1 MEKLFSDSRFSEN
14 RYRGTEMNIRK
25 FYLIMTTTI
34 TIFLFSSGIW
44 LLFLINTT
52 SAASDNS
59 QVKGQNSLIDNIIKP
74 FIADKSPVNIL
85 VLGGDKVAGNTD
97 TMMLVNFTPG
107 TGKIS
112 ILSTPRDSRVNIRG
126 LGFAKINAAYP
137 KGGADLAVETLSN
150 FLGVRIKYYVYV
162 DTAAFREIIDKLDG
176 VDYYVPVDLNY
187 DDPFQNLHIHLK
199 KGQQHLD
206 GKKAEQFMRFR
217 HPPTQKGY
225 TKEMLKYYD
234 GSDLKRIDAQQNFIR
249 ELIKQKTNIKYI
261 SRANDLINVILNRVE
276 TNITMSDALKLAQN
290 ISNIDI
296 ANMKTF
302 MVPGDTAYINE
313 IWYYLPD
320 RKATERIVEEN
331 FYSDAGAA
339 PVYHANEEDRD
350 LIRSKN
356 STKSKTTK
364 NPSNSDTSIKG
375 SKTPKP

>member
-1 MEKLFSDSRFSEN
+1 MKKLFSDSRFSEN
-14 RYRGTEMNIRK
+14 RYRGKEMNIRK

-52 SAASDNS
+52 SAASENGT
-59 QVKGQNSLIDNIIKP
+59 VKKQNSLIDNIIKP
-74 FIADKSPVNIL
+74 FVADKNPINIL

-112 ILSTPRDSRVNIRG
+112 ILSTPRDSRVKIRG

-162 DTAAFREIIDKLDG
+162 DTAAFRKIIDLLDG

-187 DDPFQNLHIHLK
+187 DDPIQNLHIHLK

-217 HPPTQKGY
+217 HPTTY
-225 TKEMLKYYD
+225 TKEIKKFYD
-234 GSDLKRIDAQQNFIR
+234 GSDLKRIEAQQNFMR
-249 ELIKQKTNIKYI
+249 ELIKQKKNIKYI
-261 SRANDLINVILNRVE
+261 SKANDLIDVVLDSVE
-276 TNITMSDALKLAQN
+276 TNITISDALKLAQN
-290 ISNIDI
+290 ISNIDT
-296 ANMKTF
+296 AGMQTF
-302 MVPGDTAYINE
+302 MVPGDTAYING
-313 IWYYLPD
+313 IWYYIPD
-320 RKATERIVEEN
+320 RKATETIVEDN
-331 FYSDAGAA
+331 FHSDSGAA
-339 PVYHANEEDRD
+339 PAYYANEEDRD
-350 LIRSKN
+350 LTRSKN
-356 STKSKTTK
+356 STKPKATK